1 MAENFDDLRPHIL
14 DYLYDRGINPAKRFH
29 CLNPAHLDRNPSMG
43 YDSKRYK
50 VHCFACQADYDLF
63 DLLMLDNNL
72 ASPGEALALAREK
85 WGRPDRRP
93 PAPAASHPVSVP
105 RKQDQGAAAN
115 PVPAGGSRRL
125 HRPLRR
131 GCRENQLL
139 HPAGTLPG
147 NRLSLFPGL

>member
-63 DLLMLDNNL
+63 DLLMLDNHL

-105 RKQDQGAAAN
+105 RKQDQAPQPTPSLPEDHTGTA
-115 PVPAGGSRRL
+115 
-125 HRPLRR
+125 
-131 GCRENQLL
+131 REIQ
-139 HPAGTLPG
+139 
-147 NRLSLFPGL
+147 R

>member
-63 DLLMLDNNL
+63 DLLMLDNHL
-72 ASPGEALALAREK
+72 SSPGEALAA
-85 WGRPDRRP
+85 
-93 PAPAASHPVSVP
+93 
-105 RKQDQGAAAN
+105 
-115 PVPAGGSRRL
+115 
-125 HRPLRR
+125 
-131 GCRENQLL
+131 
-139 HPAGTLPG
+139 
-147 NRLSLFPGL
+147 